1 MAFRLEYE
9 YSAPCKFEKMSY
21 RWPRWLTGPKADVE
35 RVATGLGRMKVYDHK
50 GAIVVLFQDQ
60 WALRRALQHETTVQ
74 FHETAP

>member
-1 MAFRLEYE
+1 
-9 YSAPCKFEKMSY
+9 MSY

-60 WALRRALQHETTVQ
+60 WALRRALQHETSVQ

>member
-1 MAFRLEYE
+1 
-9 YSAPCKFEKMSY
+9 
-21 RWPRWLTGPKADVE
+21 
-35 RVATGLGRMKVYDHK
+35 MKVYDHK